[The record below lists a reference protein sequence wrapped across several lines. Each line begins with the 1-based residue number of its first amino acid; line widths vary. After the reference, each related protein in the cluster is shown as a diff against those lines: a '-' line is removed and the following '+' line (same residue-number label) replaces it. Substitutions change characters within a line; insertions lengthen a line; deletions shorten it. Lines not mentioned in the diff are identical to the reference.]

1 MNTKL
6 KTVKIMKN
14 SMINLK
20 KCFYRA
26 FAFEAFFKLI
36 SFIFIIPAT
45 MFMFKLLTRVL
56 GLKAIINGDFFK
68 FITKI
73 RGLLSI
79 IIIGL
84 FASLIILLE
93 FGGLTSLSLQS
104 HSTDEIS
111 ILKALKTSCSKL
123 KNLLNPSALI
133 LVLYIMI
140 ILPFINIGLNSSVIK
155 SLSIPKFVMDSLY
168 SHPIYT
174 VLYFIFIIALYY
186 LSIRL
191 IFSIHLILSNNLSVS
206 QAMKES
212 IKITRKRVM
221 KISWILLSWKL
232 ILLFITIIIPLAILG
247 LIFLILRELSFNVS
261 GIINIMVPL
270 ISFGN
275 EAFLIISIAYVPS
288 NIMLLTEIFNEL
300 HPIEYSYL
308 SQDKIYKSKYS
319 LEKKFFRFIKK
330 NKSILLIIS
339 TIALALTT
347 AYTASN
353 IKKVLYPS
361 KIEVIAH
368 RGYSFKAP
376 ENSISSVKSAIDAGA
391 DIVEIDVQETKDGE
405 IVLAHDKT
413 LKRLTGINKSLN
425 ELTYN
430 ELDAI
435 DIGNSFSKDFSG
447 EKIPKLEEIINIT
460 KGKVKLLIELKSY
473 DNNWDSLS
481 EKVVKLIERYNLEDS
496 CLIHSLNYDSI
507 KKVKSLN
514 ANIKVGYIVYAAL
527 GDLNSMDN
535 VDFYSLEQSIITDKI
550 VRNLHLK
557 NKKVYVW
564 TLNEEEDIY
573 NVMNY
578 NIDGLITDDPTLAKG
593 LYTDSFNYVDNLLRL
608 IN

>member
-6 KTVKIMKN
+6 KTTKIMKN
-14 SMINLK
+14 SIINLK

-26 FAFEAFFKLI
+26 FIFESFFKFI
-36 SFIFIIPAT
+36 SFIFIIPST
-45 MFMFKLLTRVL
+45 MFMFKLLTRIL
-56 GLKAIINGDFFK
+56 GLKAIINGDFLK

-79 IIIGL
+79 IIIGI
-84 FASLIILLE
+84 FAALIILLE
-93 FGGLTSLSLQS
+93 FGCLTSLSLQS

-123 KNLLNPSALI
+123 KNILKPSALL

-174 VLYFIFIIALYY
+174 VLYFIFIIAVYY

-212 IKITRKRVM
+212 IKITRKRVI
-221 KISWILLSWKL
+221 KISWILLIWKL
-232 ILLFITIIIPLAILG
+232 ILLLITIIIPLAILG
-247 LIFLILRELSFNVS
+247 LIFIILRELNFNIS
-261 GIINIMVPL
+261 SIINMMVPL

-275 EAFLIISIAYVPS
+275 ELFLIISIAYVPS

-300 HPIEYSYL
+300 HPIECSDL
-308 SQDKIYKSKYS
+308 PQDKTYISKYR

-330 NKSILLIIS
+330 NKSILLLAS
-339 TIALALTT
+339 TIILVLTT

-353 IKKVLYPS
+353 LKKVLYPS

-376 ENSISSVKSAIDAGA
+376 ENSVSSVKYAIDAGV

-405 IVLAHDKT
+405 IVLMHDKT

-425 ELTYN
+425 ELTYK
-430 ELDAI
+430 ELIAL
-435 DIGNSFSKDFSG
+435 DIGSSFSKDFSG
-447 EKIPKLEEIINIT
+447 EKIPKLEEIINIS
-460 KGKVKLLIELKSY
+460 KGKVKLLIELKPY
-473 DNNWDSLS
+473 NNNWDSLS
-481 EKVVKLIERYNLEDS
+481 EKVVKLMEKYNLEDS

-514 ANIKVGYIVYAAL
+514 PNIKVGYIVYAAL

-573 NVMNY
+573 NIMNY
-578 NIDGLITDDPTLAKG
+578 NIDGLITDDPTLVKG